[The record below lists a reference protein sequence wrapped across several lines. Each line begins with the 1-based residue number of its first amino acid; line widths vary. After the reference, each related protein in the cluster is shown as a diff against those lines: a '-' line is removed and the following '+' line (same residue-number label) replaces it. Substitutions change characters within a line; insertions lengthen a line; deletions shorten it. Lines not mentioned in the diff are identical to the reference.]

1 MRKNYRNSGKS
12 TSCVNTLKNGYNR
25 TFYVTYIYHDLKK
38 NFTSNNRV
46 VCISRTLETRKGR
59 QVIRKGRWKYKTIL
73 NKEANKYMFAYFQI

>member
-38 NFTSNNRV
+38 KKTS
-46 VCISRTLETRKGR
+46 
-59 QVIRKGRWKYKTIL
+59 QVIIELYASQEHWKPERAGK
-73 NKEANKYMFAYFQI
+73 